1 MKEAILPET
10 RFGLL
15 TTKEPT
21 KNKEIK
27 KGKRHGAVSAIVEM
41 KKL

>member
-1 MKEAILPET
+1 MKETILPET

-15 TTKEPT
+15 TTKELT
-21 KNKEIK
+21 KNKE
-27 KGKRHGAVSAIVEM
+27 GKRHGAVFAIVEM